1 MNLIA
6 ELRETTGS
14 SASSK
19 ARAEGKVPVSLYGKT
34 VEATSLLVD
43 RRDFEALLKE
53 EGTNAVFNLDFN
65 EGTQKVWLK
74 DYERAALKDE
84 MYSIDL
90 EAISADQTLTVEVP
104 LYVVN
109 DETIEEGIVEIVE
122 NEITVETKPDTIPQY
137 FEVDVKGL
145 EIGDTLTVADIT
157 LPEGVEIM
165 MENDA
170 TIVSISIPTEEAE
183 DVDKSCKHSI
193 FRLVYLLN
201 VIAAELRLQLNVCS
215 ADIKKDVDFKII

>member
-1 MNLIA
+1 MNLKA

-14 SASSK
+14 SASRK

-65 EGTQKVWLK
+65 GGTQKVWLK

-90 EAISADQTLTVEVP
+90 EAISADQTLTVEIP

-145 EIGDTLTVADIT
+145 EIGDTLTVADIA

-183 DVDKSCKHSI
+183 DVDPDEE
-193 FRLVYLLN
+193 
-201 VIAAELRLQLNVCS
+201 AAEPEVIG
-215 ADIKKDVDFKII
+215 ATEEEAEEAEEE

>member
-1 MNLIA
+1 MNLKA

-14 SASSK
+14 SASRK

-53 EGTNAVFNLDFN
+53 EGTNAVFNLDYN
-65 EGTQKVWLK
+65 GGAQKVWLK

-183 DVDKSCKHSI
+183 DVDPDAE
-193 FRLVYLLN
+193 
-201 VIAAELRLQLNVCS
+201 AAEPEVIG
-215 ADIKKDVDFKII
+215 ATEEAEEE